1 MDWTIYLFQVPPQMT
16 NSERLLRFF
25 DGLLL
30 LEKCVL
36 EIRNRTLLLDR
47 YGLQKTTG
55 MPSPRICR
63 FAGYQEQD
71 LFRPCHLHEDARRDD
86 WVRGTDYLQEELVKT
101 AAMI

>member
-1 MDWTIYLFQVPPQMT
+1 MT

-36 EIRNRTLLLDR
+36 EIRNRTLLLDDTACR
-47 YGLQKTTG
+47 KLQECL
-55 MPSPRICR
+55 PLVSVDSPDTRNRIFSDR
-63 FAGYQEQD
+63 VIYMRMHG
-71 LFRPCHLHEDARRDD
+71 RDD
-86 WVRGTDYLQEELVKT
+86 WYRYDYLQEELVKT